1 MELAE
6 FYEIEGLRRQA
17 IISGNSELADQYS
30 YELYQKTCHLPHLVF
45 LNSFAMPEVL
55 QTHISQSLINDI
67 ALIHPD
73 ETHQEVDQA
82 ENFYRSY
89 VERLL
94 NVDLSKV
101 EILRAAGNF
110 KHAEGRAVTCRATDH
125 LVILPPRGEEYV
137 SPDLLIHELGHT
149 AEYTLRRAS
158 NDIEMLRSHLLFSE
172 AIAHFCQYK
181 YMVEFGTRTERLHAL
196 ASVTKNHMLL
206 RALRAHRELRD
217 QPANFQVSRI
227 IDHEYLDVYRAA
239 YTKDRIEWL
248 LEDYEGRSFIELYFT
263 EAEPRMGAVLAL
275 QVMHNG
281 AAIRELCL
289 MKTNQPVR
297 EMLDNLNLKTEEL
310 MDFTQ
315 ADALFRKFVEGT
327 I

>member
-6 FYEIEGLRRQA
+6 YYEVEGLRRQA
-17 IISGNSELADQYS
+17 IISGNPDLADQYS
-30 YELYQKTCHLPHLVF
+30 YELYQKTCDLPQLVF
-45 LNSFAMPEVL
+45 PNSFAMPNVL
-55 QTHISQSLINDI
+55 QTHITQSLINDI
-67 ALIHPD
+67 ARIHSD

-82 ENFYRSY
+82 EDFYRAY

-94 NVDLSKV
+94 DVDLSKV

-110 KHAEGRAVTCRATDH
+110 KHAEGRAVTCGRTDH
-125 LVILPPRGEEYV
+125 LVILPPNGEEYV

-158 NDIEMLRSHLLFSE
+158 NDIEMLRSHQLFSE
-172 AIAHFCQYK
+172 AIAHYCQYK
-181 YMVEFGTRTERLHAL
+181 YMLEFGTHVERLHAL

-206 RALRAHRELRD
+206 RALRAHHEMRD
-217 QPANFQVSRI
+217 QPADFQVSRI

-248 LEDYEGRSFIELYFT
+248 LEDYEGRSFIELYFL

-275 QVMHNG
+275 RLIHNG

-289 MKTNQPVR
+289 MKTNQPVK
-297 EMLDNLNLKTEEL
+297 EMLDRLNLKTDKL

-315 ADALFRKFVEGT
+315 ADALFRKFAEGT